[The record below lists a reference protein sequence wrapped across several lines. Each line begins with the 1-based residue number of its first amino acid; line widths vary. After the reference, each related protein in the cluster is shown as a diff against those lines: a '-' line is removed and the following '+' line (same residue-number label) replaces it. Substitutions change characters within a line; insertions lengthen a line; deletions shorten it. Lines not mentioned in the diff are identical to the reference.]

1 MDNMTSVDAAKPTR
15 TRYGAFLLPGQSVLE
30 KLVECDV
37 LADAKTVDSE
47 CDAMYSSE
55 DETADASGEMP
66 GPSLVE
72 GNLYNLVASSAAHAE
87 SGILFAWWPHSN
99 AWNLVQLLERTT
111 RCLPAVRP
119 ALDRVALPDIS
130 EVHDLWE
137 VWVSLHGL
145 DSNQAIWFPPLLDD
159 SMIADPALATCC
171 MVLKVMTAEHDPG
184 IGEERRGE
192 ERSAPSCFYP
202 MYVTQDLV
210 EQAALYSLQVI
221 GDPEDN
227 NLMPLNSAK
236 AWMHPQITGG
246 DEPVTSSLRAVL
258 SSGRAVRGPYGY
270 VATTS
275 EDLHIAWGRLRQ
287 ECPQVTRL
295 VLKPSDGSGGCGV
308 ILDATETDLVK
319 FDFNSASSAIL
330 EEMVVGCKPVQSP
343 TLYMIGDTPC
353 GFLADQV
360 LSEDGATNLGNKYPS
375 NLRAD
380 LLPVCVEAAQAI
392 NQTWKLT
399 SNWGLDFVIN
409 ASGIPIIVDLN
420 MGRPN
425 GNFAVR
431 MWASRCSRR
440 LSIYTS
446 SWFVPLNGPKIQDL
460 TDALLSEDLL
470 WNGSDG
476 TIVYQHFGGCEC
488 SYAVASTSGDSGLR
502 HIMSKLSTLMLKR
515 FGIDVPIN

>member
-1 MDNMTSVDAAKPTR
+1 MTSVN
-15 TRYGAFLLPGQSVLE
+15 GAELKAIPE
-30 KLVECDV
+30 KLVESNV
-37 LADAKTVDSE
+37 LADAKTVDSDF
-47 CDAMYSSE
+47 DARYSSE
-55 DETADASGEMP
+55 DETADASGVIP
-66 GPSLVE
+66 GPMNVE
-72 GNLYNLVASSAAHAE
+72 GSLYNLVASSAAHAE
-87 SGILFAWWPHSN
+87 SGILFAWWPRSN
-99 AWNLVQLLERTT
+99 AWNLAQLLERTT

-137 VWVSLHGL
+137 YWVSLHGL

-159 SMIADPALATCC
+159 RMIADPALATCC

-184 IGEERRGE
+184 IRVERRGE
-192 ERSAPSCFYP
+192 ESSAPSCFYP
-202 MYVTQDLV
+202 MYVTQGVV
-210 EQAALYSLQVI
+210 EQAALYSLHVI

-246 DEPVTSSLRAVL
+246 DEPVASSLRAVL
-258 SSGRAVRGPYGY
+258 SSRRAVHAPYGY

-275 EDLHIAWGRLRQ
+275 EDLHIAWVRLWR
-287 ECPQVTRL
+287 ECPPGTRL
-295 VLKPSDGSGGCGV
+295 VLKPSNGSGGCGV
-308 ILDATETDLVK
+308 ILDATEADLDK
-319 FDFNSASSAIL
+319 FDFNAASSAIL
-330 EEMVVGCKPVQSP
+330 EEMVVGCEPVQSP

-360 LSEDGATNLGNKYPS
+360 LSKDGATNLGNKYPS
-375 NLRAD
+375 KLRKD

-399 SNWGLDFVIN
+399 SNWGLDFVLN
-409 ASGIPIIVDLN
+409 ASGSPVIVDLN

-431 MWASRCSRR
+431 MWASRCAHR
-440 LSIYTS
+440 LSIFTS
-446 SWFVPLNGPKIQDL
+446 SWVVPLNGPKIHDL

-470 WNGSDG
+470 WNGFDG
-476 TIVYQHFGGCEC
+476 TIVYQHFVGCEC
-488 SYAVASTSGDSGLR
+488 SYAVASTSGDSGLQ

-515 FGIDVPIN
+515 FGIDVAIN